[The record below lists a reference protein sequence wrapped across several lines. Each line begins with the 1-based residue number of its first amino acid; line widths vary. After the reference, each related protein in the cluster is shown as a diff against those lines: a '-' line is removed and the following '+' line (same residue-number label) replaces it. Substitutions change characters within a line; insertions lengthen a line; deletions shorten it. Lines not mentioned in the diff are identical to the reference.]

1 MEICQYTQR
10 IEARVTPGE
19 HAGPRIEAY
28 DAAFM
33 SYAWQYQLVEG
44 ITRRGDVV
52 EICQY
57 TQKMRK
63 DQGNTLDPE
72 LKLYD
77 AAFMSYAF
85 H

>member
-1 MEICQYTQR
+1 M
-10 IEARVTPGE
+10 
-19 HAGPRIEAY
+19 
-28 DAAFM
+28 
-33 SYAWQYQLVEG
+33 
-44 ITRRGDVV
+44 

-85 H
+85 HYSSTS

>member
-10 IEARVTPGE
+10 
-19 HAGPRIEAY
+19 
-28 DAAFM
+28 
-33 SYAWQYQLVEG
+33 
-44 ITRRGDVV
+44 
-52 EICQY
+52 
-57 TQKMRK
+57 MRK

-85 H
+85 HQQYQLVEGITRRGEVVEICQYLKGCVRTRGTRWTQN

>member
-1 MEICQYTQR
+1 M
-10 IEARVTPGE
+10 
-19 HAGPRIEAY
+19 
-28 DAAFM
+28 
-33 SYAWQYQLVEG
+33 
-44 ITRRGDVV
+44 V
-52 EICQY
+52 EICHY

-77 AAFMSYAF
+77 AVFMRYAF